1 MRAIGTW
8 TTISFI
14 FIFGVAHAQVGI
26 RVGVDQ
32 IQAKSIFVLI
42 TETQEAIDAPHNGF
56 SLGLDYWFRL
66 TEKRIEFFP
75 EFNLS
80 HSIFDLPDGQSLD
93 GQWYSLFFNT
103 HIYVFDLTSD
113 CNCPTFSKQR
123 NLLPRGFFVSLSPG
137 VTYGIFSSDSE
148 QISAFERDHS
158 DWIISI
164 AGGLGLDIGISD
176 LITITP
182 FAQAR
187 YLLPFEGPTGQP
199 PQNDQIPPPFQ
210 LQTQEDSG
218 MRFRAGLRL
227 GFRFDYR

>member
-1 MRAIGTW
+1 MRVISTW
-8 TTISFI
+8 TTISFLLL
-14 FIFGVAHAQVGI
+14 FGTLDAQTGI
-26 RVGVDQ
+26 RFGVDQ
-32 IQAKSIFVLI
+32 IHAKPISVLV
-42 TETQEAIDAPHNGF
+42 TETQEVIDAPHNGF

-75 EFNLS
+75 EVNFTY
-80 HSIFDLPDGQSLD
+80 SIFDLPDGQSLD

-103 HIYVFDLTSD
+103 HIYVFDLASD
-113 CNCPTFSKQR
+113 CNCPTFSKQS

-187 YLLPFEGPTGQP
+187 YLLPFEGPFGQQ
-199 PQNDQIPPPFQ
+199 PQNDQVPPAFQ
-210 LQTQEDSG
+210 LQTQEESG
-218 MRFRAGLRL
+218 VRLRGGLRL